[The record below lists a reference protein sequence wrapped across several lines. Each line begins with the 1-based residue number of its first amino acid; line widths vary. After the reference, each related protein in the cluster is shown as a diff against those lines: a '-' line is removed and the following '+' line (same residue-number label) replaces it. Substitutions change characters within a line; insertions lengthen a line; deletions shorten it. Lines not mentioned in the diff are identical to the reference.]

1 MRNWFVPIAVVGLS
15 GLGLFCASKR
25 GREQVRVLF
34 DRLARQGDPLGE
46 FNRFLE
52 DQLQAIQRTLEDL
65 AEALEEQ
72 QA

>member
-1 MRNWFVPIAVVGLS
+1 MRNWFVPIAVLGLS
-15 GLGLFCASKR
+15 GFGLFCASQR

-52 DQLQAIQRTLEDL
+52 DQLSAIQRTLEDL

-72 QA
+72 RA